1 MPLSEVA
8 RSLRDMHVILVPG
21 FWLDASAWDD
31 VVPVLRAAG
40 HTVDAVTRRGSTLDE
55 QVADLVARVGS
66 APEPVVL
73 VGHSGAGPIAYMA
86 ADQRPDRVRHLVYA
100 DTFPGPDGGCVN
112 DELPVVDGQVPL
124 PSWDIWE
131 AATLRGMTPEIRADV
146 ERRAVPEPERVT
158 SDRFHYADPAR
169 HRIPATVITCE
180 IAPDELASM
189 VADHQVWAAELV
201 ATEELEIVGLHTGHW
216 PMFTAPRE
224 LGALIVQALAPR
236 PTDGV

>member
-1 MPLSEVA
+1 
-8 RSLRDMHVILVPG
+8 MHVILVPG

-31 VVPVLRAAG
+31 VLPVLRAAG
-40 HTVDAVTRRGSTLDE
+40 HSVDAVTRHGETFDE
-55 QVADLVARVGS
+55 QVVDLVARLDA

-73 VGHSGAGPIAYMA
+73 VGHSGAGPMAYTA
-86 ADQRPDRVRHLVYA
+86 ADRRPDRVVHLVYV
-100 DTFPGPDGGCVN
+100 DTFPGPEGGCVN
-112 DELPVVDGQVPL
+112 DELPVVDGLVPL
-124 PSWDIWE
+124 PSWDVWE
-131 AATLRGMTPEIRADV
+131 PATVRGMTPEVRADL

-158 SDRFHYADPAR
+158 SDRFHYTDAAR

-180 IAPDELASM
+180 IAPDELAGM
-189 VADHQVWAAELV
+189 VADHQAWAAELV
-201 ATEELEIVGLHTGHW
+201 ATEELEILGLRTGHW